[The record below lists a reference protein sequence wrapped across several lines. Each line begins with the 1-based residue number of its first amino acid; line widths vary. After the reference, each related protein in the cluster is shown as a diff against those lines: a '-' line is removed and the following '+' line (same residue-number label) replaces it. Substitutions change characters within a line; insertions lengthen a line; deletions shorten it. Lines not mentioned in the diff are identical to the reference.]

1 LFRSPGFIAG
11 ATWLAVYTALL
22 ASGERF
28 SVSYLFDTWQLVP
41 WETLSTDPIRSV
53 FYLHTQPPL
62 WNLVLGVLGWMSPA
76 SDSLTIQMLMLIL
89 GAAAASI
96 AALLAQRLGLG
107 RRFATLAAL
116 LATLHPEV
124 LRLAFFPNYE
134 LAVAVLLLGLLL
146 ASTYIG
152 DVNATHRALMVVTCL
167 ATAIVL
173 TRSLYHPV
181 WLGLC
186 LLLVWLGARRLISG
200 RQASIAAAVP
210 IVLIGGWVVKNE
222 LLFGT
227 SISSWTGM
235 NLQRSTI
242 PIMSRQELD
251 DMQRDGTVSAIADV
265 RAFSPYEVYEPL
277 MAPCEPRHRHVAVAR
292 AEAASGTSNFNYE
305 CFLPVYE
312 QAGRDA
318 VTVIRSRPGLFVRG
332 RMWSLRQ
339 TYAVD
344 NAPQRSDSIV
354 MRTLDSVFSVGRI
367 DVHLDTATDDWGDR
381 DFAAVIS
388 PSRFGL
394 LPIALYIGAFTL
406 GARRLWQA
414 ARSRTLTG
422 RSLCFA
428 LGALAVGWT
437 IAVGAIGELGEQAR
451 FRTMVDP
458 IAWVLSLSAFVPWIA
473 ALISRRQGRG
483 GLT

>member
-1 LFRSPGFIAG
+1 
-11 ATWLAVYTALL
+11 
-22 ASGERF
+22 
-28 SVSYLFDTWQLVP
+28 
-41 WETLSTDPIRSV
+41 
-53 FYLHTQPPL
+53 
-62 WNLVLGVLGWMSPA
+62 
-76 SDSLTIQMLMLIL
+76 
-89 GAAAASI
+89 
-96 AALLAQRLGLG
+96 
-107 RRFATLAAL
+107 
-116 LATLHPEV
+116 
-124 LRLAFFPNYE
+124 
-134 LAVAVLLLGLLL
+134 
-146 ASTYIG
+146 
-152 DVNATHRALMVVTCL
+152 
-167 ATAIVL
+167 
-173 TRSLYHPV
+173 
-181 WLGLC
+181 
-186 LLLVWLGARRLISG
+186 
-200 RQASIAAAVP
+200 
-210 IVLIGGWVVKNE
+210 
-222 LLFGT
+222 
-227 SISSWTGM
+227 
-235 NLQRSTI
+235 
-242 PIMSRQELD
+242 
-251 DMQRDGTVSAIADV
+251 
-265 RAFSPYEVYEPL
+265 
-277 MAPCEPRHRHVAVAR
+277 
-292 AEAASGTSNFNYE
+292 
-305 CFLPVYE
+305 
-312 QAGRDA
+312 
-318 VTVIRSRPGLFVRG
+318 
-332 RMWSLRQ
+332 MWSLRQ